1 MSNANDSETVIK
13 ITNLVKE
20 YKMFDKKID
29 RLAEVIIPK
38 YQKHHTF
45 RAMNELN
52 LEVRK
57 GEVLGILGKNGA
69 GKSTLLKMITGVVF
83 PTSGEIQINGKIS
96 SLLELGAAFNMDLTG
111 IQNIYQHGE
120 VMGLTKEQI
129 DEKKD
134 DIIKFADIGDHIY
147 QPVKT
152 YSSGMFARLAFAC
165 AINVEPDILI
175 VDEVLSVG
183 DMAFQLKCFKKF
195 EQFKKSGKTILF
207 VTHNIADVM
216 KNCTRT
222 IIIDSGKKIFD
233 GDVKEGVDKYKKL
246 IVGLDIDDEIKQEE
260 VEKKAEIEKNLDN
273 DKIWKNNFELNP
285 DELIYGNNDVDIID
299 YGIFNSEGEYEHL
312 IKNSEEVT
320 IKIKVKFNKKI
331 DNPIF
336 AITIKDITGVEFCG
350 TNTVIHRIDTGS
362 YEEGDIAIV
371 TFKQKIPIRPGKY
384 TLSFGCVKYS
394 NNGDLEV
401 FQRRYDTI
409 FIEVM
414 SYREC
419 IALCDLD
426 SKITFEKMQ

>member
-1 MSNANDSETVIK
+1 MTVDSEPVIK
-13 ITNLVKE
+13 ITNLIKE

-29 RLAEVIIPK
+29 RLAEAVIPR
-38 YQKHHTF
+38 YTKHHTF

-52 LEVRK
+52 LEVRR

-83 PTSGEIQINGKIS
+83 PTSGNIEINGKIS
-96 SLLELGAAFNMDLTG
+96 SLLELGAAFNMELTG

-120 VMGLTKEQI
+120 VMGLTREQI
-129 DEKKD
+129 ESKKD
-134 DIIKFADIGDHIY
+134 DIIKFADIGDHIN

-165 AINVEPDILI
+165 AINVDPDILI

-207 VTHNIADVM
+207 VTHSIVDVL

-222 IIIDSGKKIFD
+222 IIIDKGTKIFD

-246 IVGLDIDDEIKQEE
+246 IVGLDIDDEIEQEI
-260 VEKKAEIEKNLDN
+260 VEQKAEKEVTLSSGE
-273 DKIWKNNFELNP
+273 IWKNNFELNP
-285 DELIYGNNDVDIID
+285 DELIYGTNSVDIID
-299 YGIFNSEGEYEHL
+299 YGIFDSKGNYQHL

-320 IKIKVKFNKKI
+320 IKIKVKFNEPL

-336 AITIKDITGVEFCG
+336 AITIKDISGTEFCG
-350 TNTVIHRIDTGS
+350 TNTMVNRIATGHFNK
-362 YEEGDIAIV
+362 GDIV
-371 TFKQKIPIRPGKY
+371 VVSFKQVIPIKPGKY
-384 TLSFGCVKYS
+384 TLSFGCTNYNKD
-394 NNGDLEV
+394 GDLEV

-409 FIEVM
+409 FIDIT
-414 SYREC
+414 SYKDC
-419 IALCDLD
+419 IALCDLN
-426 SKITFEKMQ
+426 SEITLKSIT